1 MCCIMPTAIYPGQIS
16 QVHLT
21 ANSHE
26 ALSRTC
32 RWCGGSSFCELIASG
47 RVPIPQRD
55 FGWAQKVYAN
65 KLHRHYAGRQ
75 FPAGK
80 LQLSQQLPQHPC
92 PDFRSHHRH
101 KSTSLCAFTF
111 SLLAIHWGKTRRRR
125 KSGWRWLQL
134 AGNTKLFPH
143 SFPF

>member
-111 SLLAIHWGKTRRRR
+111 SLLAIHWGKNRGEEEEKRVEMASVGG
-125 KSGWRWLQL
+125 KY
-134 AGNTKLFPH
+134 
-143 SFPF
+143 